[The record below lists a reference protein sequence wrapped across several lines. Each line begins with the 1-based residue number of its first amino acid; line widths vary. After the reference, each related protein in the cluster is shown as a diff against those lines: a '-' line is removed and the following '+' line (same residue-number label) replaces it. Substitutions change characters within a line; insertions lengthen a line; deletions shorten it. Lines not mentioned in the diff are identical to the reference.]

1 MSKPVRGFQINTIL
15 DRLAL
20 DMLGILEAC
29 LTTAPLDRDRLHLA
43 ILLTLSRRIYVTNLL
58 YRDFRLDRES
68 QWYSWTLPDGS
79 EARVH
84 EQGIVYLHK
93 VLARRPRLA
102 RRLRHE
108 PGNMHLLFGLL
119 CRYGPPQHGWAAAEV
134 RRDQALAAQGDDPD
148 FVGHVALELA
158 TQRARLGDEYGEDSR
173 RRRAEYGPLWLIR
186 GPCTAEV
193 PEEMSLF
200 DVTEAAPVPL
210 EAAFAL
216 DHGLQR
222 MLARVLDALN
232 ERYMLLRACGLDPET
247 WHDRDEP
254 SIARLR
260 EMKQLRKPAEELL
273 RLGIED
279 DNLVAYRRVFDELKG
294 SAKVFAGSP
303 TFDHFAT
310 SEHGM
315 TILRYASLSL
325 DDPIAGADDG
335 DEAARHELIADPAS
349 DLDEEVMERQ
359 QASAWIRLL
368 IDDQPDLF
376 DEVMTYFFAE
386 VVGRGR
392 SIHGVPGDPGVL
404 RDPEMRRLI
413 EADPALAVLDPGEV
427 APRLYER
434 AETIV
439 KQGLER
445 HAYPE

>member
-1 MSKPVRGFQINTIL
+1 MSKPLRGFQINTIL

-20 DMLGILEAC
+20 DMLGIFEAC

-43 ILLTLSRRIYVTNLL
+43 ILLTLSRRVYVTNLL
-58 YRDFRLDRES
+58 YRDFRLDRDS
-68 QWYSWTLPDGS
+68 QWYSWTLADGS

-119 CRYGPPQHGWAAAEV
+119 CRYGPPQHGWAAAVV
-134 RRDQALAAQGDDPD
+134 RRESALAALGDDPD
-148 FVGHVALELA
+148 FVAQVALELA
-158 TQRARLGDEYGEDSR
+158 SQRARLGDDYGEDSR

-186 GPCTAEV
+186 GGCSAEM

-210 EAAFAL
+210 QPAFAL
-216 DHGLQR
+216 DHELQR
-222 MLARVLDALN
+222 MLARVLDSLN
-232 ERYMLLRACGLDPET
+232 ERYMLLRACGLDSET

-273 RLGIED
+273 RLGIEE
-279 DNLVAYRRVFDELKG
+279 DNLVAYRRVFDQLKG
-294 SAKVFAGSP
+294 KAKLFAGSP
-303 TFDHFAT
+303 SFDHFAAT
-310 SEHGM
+310 EHGM
-315 TILRYASLSL
+315 AMLRYASLSL
-325 DDPIAGADDG
+325 DDPIAGAEDG
-335 DEAARHELIADPAS
+335 EEVARHELIADPAS
-349 DLDEEVMERQ
+349 DPGEEVMERQ
-359 QASAWIRLL
+359 QASAWIRML

-376 DEVMTYFFAE
+376 DEVMMYFFTE
-386 VVGRGR
+386 VIGRGR

-404 RDPEMRRLI
+404 RDPEMQRLI
-413 EADPALAVLDPGEV
+413 AADPALAILDAGEL
-427 APRLYER
+427 AQELYGR
-434 AETIV
+434 AEAII